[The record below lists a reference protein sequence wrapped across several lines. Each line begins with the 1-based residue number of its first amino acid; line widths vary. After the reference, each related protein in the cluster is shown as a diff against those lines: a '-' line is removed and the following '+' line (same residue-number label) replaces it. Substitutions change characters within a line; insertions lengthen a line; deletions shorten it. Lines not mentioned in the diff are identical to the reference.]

1 MPSIVCK
8 IEILIME
15 VPITA
20 LSALD
25 AKIASR
31 WPNSRPISAPDPRFA
46 SRLVTLPQD
55 QIEHKSLK

>member
-1 MPSIVCK
+1 M
-8 IEILIME
+8 EFLIME